1 MTGTEKLTGS
11 MKLTLIQNEM
21 KAPKSQYNQFGK
33 FNYRTT
39 DEIQYFLKPLC
50 AKYHTQV
57 VPTTESIVM
66 GWADTLVGVYQ
77 KATVSML
84 DADTGELI
92 AESTAMARE
101 DDDRKGMSAPQV
113 SASAAQF
120 AVKRALEQ
128 LLMLD
133 GSAPE
138 VDVMRPTGMVR
149 QAPQPRQAQQR
160 VPQPRQVPQPVQAPR
175 QPRPVQPVQ
184 ASQNAAQATRK
195 APQASRQQPTVN
207 RPQKPVQASQK
218 QADPDAEFITTPTV
232 TPTTTGIDP
241 WAAKEQEK

>member
-1 MTGTEKLTGS
+1 MAEEKLSGG
-11 MKLTLIQNEM
+11 MKLTLIQNQM
-21 KAPKSQYNQFGK
+21 KAPKTQFNKFGG

-50 AKYHTQV
+50 EKYHTQV
-57 VPTTESIVM
+57 VPTTESVVM

-138 VDVMRPTGMVR
+138 VD
-149 QAPQPRQAQQR
+149 ALPQQVSQPQQAQRQ
-160 VPQPRQVPQPVQAPR
+160 VPQPRQPRQARPAQPVQAPR
-175 QPRPVQPVQ
+175 QAEPVRAPRPVQTP
-184 ASQNAAQATRK
+184 QNVPQSARKAQQVSTPQPMTK
-195 APQASRQQPTVN
+195 APQTAQKQP
-207 RPQKPVQASQK
+207 Q
-218 QADPDAEFITTPTV
+218 QADPDAQFITAPAVST
-232 TPTTTGIDP
+232 DP
-241 WAAKEQEK
+241 WAATMKDTK